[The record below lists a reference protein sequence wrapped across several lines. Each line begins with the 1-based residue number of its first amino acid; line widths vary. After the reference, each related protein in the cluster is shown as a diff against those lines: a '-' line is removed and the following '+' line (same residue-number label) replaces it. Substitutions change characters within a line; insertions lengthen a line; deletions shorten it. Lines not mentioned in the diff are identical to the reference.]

1 MAGEKKSKVKKMSMM
16 RGGKKAKVQ
25 KKGAGKKAE
34 MRKMKGGMKTE
45 MFQDYVKRMFGG
57 GKTK

>member
-1 MAGEKKSKVKKMSMM
+1 MM

-34 MRKMKGGMKTE
+34 MRNMKGGTKTE